1 MNVTET
7 VKSFLE
13 KYGLENQRII
23 VGFSGGY
30 DSLCL
35 VDIVKKL
42 GLDVI
47 AVHLNHNWRGEE
59 SLRDEQFCKDFCK
72 TNNIEFYTE
81 KLSSDIAHTETTA
94 REARYKFFQKCVKKY
109 NAQAVLTAHNL
120 DDLAETVL
128 YRILKGTGI
137 VGLKG
142 ISEQRSIFY
151 RPLLNVT
158 RQQIELYC
166 KENNLKGVSDS
177 SNEDVKYKRNFIR
190 HKILPLIAQI
200 NEHYPKALQTLS
212 TNADETTEL
221 VNEYM
226 SKLKQE
232 TSNSTKKFLRL
243 GNAAQNYLIHDYFVR
258 NNLEY
263 DRSKITSIVDFIKKN
278 AASKSG
284 KKASVTSNLWIFVNE
299 NEFEFINSAT
309 QNSEEIQIKAE
320 GTYDFKD
327 YKFIL
332 KKFNEQI
339 KEYPQDK
346 DMKAYVS
353 LKDTNFTLRHRKNGD
368 IIFPLG
374 TKGSQKFKKY
384 LNEKKIPN
392 HQKDEIILLCKENE
406 VLWAAGLGLSEK
418 IKVVTTPTHMLQLVK
433 KDGYNEK

>member
-7 VKSFLE
+7 VKSFLK

-35 VDIVKKL
+35 VDIAKKL
-42 GLDVI
+42 DLDVI

-72 TNNIEFYTE
+72 ANNIEFYTE
-81 KLSSDIAHTETTA
+81 KLSSDIAHTETAA

-109 NAQAVLTAHNL
+109 DAQAVLTAHNL

-142 ISEQRSIFY
+142 ISEHRGIFY
-151 RPLLNVT
+151 RPLLNVS
-158 RQQIELYC
+158 RQEIELYC
-166 KENNLKGVSDS
+166 KENNIKGVSDS

-200 NEHYPKALQTLS
+200 NENYPKALQTLS
-212 TNADETTEL
+212 TNAEETAEL

-226 SKLKQE
+226 SEIKQK
-232 TSNSTKKFLRL
+232 TGNSTKKFLQL
-243 GNAAQNYLIHDYFVR
+243 TNAAQNYLLHDYFIK

-263 DRSKITSIVDFIKKN
+263 DRNKITSIVEFIKEN
-278 AASKSG
+278 ACSKSG
-284 KKASVTSNLWIFVNE
+284 KKASITSNLWIFVNE
-299 NEFEFINSAT
+299 KEFEFINSST
-309 QNSEEIQIKAE
+309 ENSEEMYIETE
-320 GTYDFKD
+320 GTYDFED

-332 KKFNEQI
+332 KKFTEQI
-339 KEYPQDK
+339 TEYPQDK
-346 DMKAYVS
+346 DMRAYVS
-353 LKDTNFTLRHRKNGD
+353 LNDISFTLRHRKAGD
-368 IIFPLG
+368 IISPLG

-392 HQKDEIILLCKENE
+392 HQKDEIILLCKDNE
-406 VLWAAGLGLSEK
+406 VLWASGLGLSEK
-418 IKVVTTPTHMLQLVK
+418 IKVVTTPTHMLQLIK